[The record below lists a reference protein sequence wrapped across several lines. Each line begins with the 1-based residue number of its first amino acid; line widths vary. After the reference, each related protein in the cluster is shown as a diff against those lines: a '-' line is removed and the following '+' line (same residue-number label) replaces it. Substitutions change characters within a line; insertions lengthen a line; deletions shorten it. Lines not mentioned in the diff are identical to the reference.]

1 MKKLATLVLSFS
13 LSVAVLGGLPGAS
26 ATGSSAACS
35 GRAVKIM
42 KNAGAMEQY
51 ALRTF
56 NIAVKAPKNVHIG
69 DTLVIPVVVTR
80 PAEQDPL
87 GQGIPTDGIE
97 PEAAPDVNVG
107 VGLLFGD
114 VFLPGFAVTD
124 SKGKAKIRVKVE
136 RYVKPG
142 PVDASFYAWKTQAD
156 TPCARVDENG
166 YRPMPKFFTVK
177 P

>member
-1 MKKLATLVLSFS
+1 MRKLATFVVSFS
-13 LSVAVLGGLPGAS
+13 LVGGLLGGVSGAG
-26 ATGSSAACS
+26 AAPSAACS

-42 KNAGAMEQY
+42 KSGAMEQI

-56 NIAVKAPKNVHIG
+56 SIAVKAPKDVHVG
-69 DTLVIPVVVTR
+69 DILTIPVTVTR

-87 GQGIPTDGIE
+87 GQGIPMGGVE
-97 PEAAPDVNVG
+97 PEAAPDVNIG
-107 VGLLFGD
+107 VGLMFGD
-114 VFLPGFAVTD
+114 VFLPGFGVTD
-124 SKGKAKIRVKVE
+124 SQGKAKLRIKVE

-156 TPCARVDENG
+156 TPCARLDENG

>member
-1 MKKLATLVLSFS
+1 MRRFVTLALALSLSVGALAGSSSAAVTDATIGCKGARRVLRGTLVL
-13 LSVAVLGGLPGAS
+13 
-26 ATGSSAACS
+26 
-35 GRAVKIM
+35 
-42 KNAGAMEQY
+42 EQV

-56 NIAVKAPKNVHIG
+56 TIEAKAPKNVVIG
-69 DTLVIPVVVTR
+69 GTASIPVVVTR

-97 PEAAPDVNVG
+97 PEAAPDINVG
-107 VGLLFGD
+107 VGLLVGD
-114 VFLPGFAVTD
+114 VFFPGFAVTD
-124 SKGKAKIRVKVE
+124 QDGKATIKIKIQS
-136 RYVKPG
+136 YAKPG

-166 YRPMPKFFTVK
+166 YRFYQKFFTVK